1 MDVITIAVEGDVLE
15 EFYKEQYERVC
26 TENNRVQSLLLE
38 KFQEISDLNNEIR
51 CLKEQ
56 VAGKPMTER
65 ERTLL
70 RVAKQIVEELDHKDE
85 SAGM

>member
-1 MDVITIAVEGDVLE
+1 ME